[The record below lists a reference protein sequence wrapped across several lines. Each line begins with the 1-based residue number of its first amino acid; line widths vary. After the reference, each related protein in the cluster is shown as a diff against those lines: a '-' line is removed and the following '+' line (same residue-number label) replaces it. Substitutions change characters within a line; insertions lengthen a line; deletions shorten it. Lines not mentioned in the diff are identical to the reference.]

1 MTDVLRLLTPGPCTT
16 VQDLGRFHA
25 YHLGVPVSGV
35 MDDYAAIFAN
45 RLVGNEDGA
54 ALLEMTLVGAI
65 LEVLAPCDIAITGA
79 AMGPR
84 VGGVPVRQWTSLRVA
99 PGDLLELGGTNNGC
113 RAYLAVGGGIDVAPL
128 LGSRSTYL
136 GGGCGGYQG
145 RMLAAGD
152 VLQRRPTPL
161 LTRAN
166 QLPWHPLYPETI
178 TIRAIPG
185 PHQHWFTKSLEPFYS
200 ASFTVS
206 AQCNRMGIRL
216 DGAKIDRDPGAPES
230 ILSEPVVP
238 GNIQIP
244 AGGQPIILLKEQT
257 IGGYTAIA
265 TVISCDLWRLGQA
278 KPGDCLRFVCV
289 DLETAHSLLREW
301 KSFTGSSFTGS
312 SLNF

>member
-1 MTDVLRLLTPGPCTT
+1 MSDVLRLLTPGPCTT
-16 VQDLGRFHA
+16 IQDLGRFHA

-54 ALLEMTLVGAI
+54 ALLEMTLVGAR
-65 LEVLAPCDIAITGA
+65 LEVLDWCDIAITGA
-79 AMGPR
+79 AMWPR
-84 VGGVPVRQWTSLRVA
+84 VNGVPARQWMSHRLK
-99 PGDLLELGGTNNGC
+99 PGDLLELGGADNGC

-136 GGGCGGYQG
+136 GGCCGGYQG

-152 VLQRRPTPL
+152 VLQRLPKPL
-161 LTRAN
+161 LARAN

-178 TIRAIPG
+178 TVRAIPG
-185 PHQHWFTKSLEPFYS
+185 PHQRWFATSLEPFFS

-216 DGAKIDRDPGAPES
+216 DGATIDRDPGAPQS

-278 KPGDCLRFVCV
+278 KPGDGVRFVCV
-289 DLETAHSLLREW
+289 DLTTAQSICREW
-301 KSFTGSSFTGS
+301 NAFLGSN
-312 SLNF
+312 LNF

>member
-1 MTDVLRLLTPGPCTT
+1 MSDVLRLLTPGPCTT

-25 YHLGVPVSGV
+25 YHLGVPVSGA

-54 ALLEMTLVGAI
+54 ALLEMTLVGAR

-79 AMGPR
+79 AMGPQ
-84 VGGVPVRQWTSLRVA
+84 VNGAPARQWMSHRLK
-99 PGDLLELGGTNNGC
+99 PGDLLELGSADNGC
-113 RAYLAVGGGIDVAPL
+113 RSYLAVGGGIDVAPL

-136 GGGCGGYQG
+136 GGECGGHQG
-145 RMLAAGD
+145 RMLVAGD
-152 VLQRRPTPL
+152 VLQRFPKPL
-161 LTRAN
+161 LAKAN
-166 QLPWHPLYPETI
+166 QLPWRPLYPETI
-178 TIRAIPG
+178 TVRAIPG
-185 PHQHWFTKSLEPFYS
+185 PHQQWFNETLEAFFS

-206 AQCNRMGIRL
+206 AHCNRMGIRL
-216 DGAKIDRDPGAPES
+216 DGAAIDRDPGAPES

-278 KPGDCLRFVCV
+278 KPGDGVRFLEV
-289 DLETAHSLLREW
+289 DLATAHRLLREW
-301 KSFTGSSFTGS
+301 AAFLGS
-312 SLNF
+312 SLNS